1 MAALLET
8 YLPLTLEPY
17 FSAVSEFLLVVS
29 EYLLVTCW
37 LVVGLPFVVFF
48 EDCVE
53 KDCGT
58 EREDDEIDE
67 VEVDGD
73 VTVEVVGATVC
84 NSEIKQNNSK
94 HHIYLL

>member
-1 MAALLET
+1 MAALRAK

-29 EYLLVTCW
+29 EYLLVTSW
-37 LVVGLPFVVFF
+37 LVVGLPFVVFL

-53 KDCGT
+53 EDCGT
-58 EREDDEIDE
+58 EREDDDIDD

-84 NSEIKQNNSK
+84 NSKIK
-94 HHIYLL
+94 